1 MAKEYKKKIAERM
14 QHANTDKEYA
24 EDLTQK
30 EIDKIV
36 HDKKLQE
43 SESPLDK
50 RGKDGKLRSNEDL
63 TRAWE
68 ENMKDF
74 VPEDFI
80 SFEINEG

>member
-36 HDKKLQE
+36 HDKKL
-43 SESPLDK
+43 
-50 RGKDGKLRSNEDL
+50 
-63 TRAWE
+63 
-68 ENMKDF
+68 
-74 VPEDFI
+74 
-80 SFEINEG
+80 